1 MTPWSS
7 SRRTTMLT
15 CRLEWTAMDPS
26 HAARAEVELQ
36 DQLRGA
42 KLTMPQLPGWVVHW
56 TTWRNLSRYGAVLW
70 AEPSP
75 D

>member
-1 MTPWSS
+1 
-7 SRRTTMLT
+7 
-15 CRLEWTAMDPS
+15 MDPS

-42 KLTMPQLPGWVVHW
+42 KLTMPQLPGWVVQW

-70 AEPSP
+70 AEPAP